1 MILLYA
7 VEAWVLA
14 IVCWAWITLR
24 ALVPNRPLLDET
36 CAYATL
42 LVSTLNLFFGAV
54 LREHETG
61 VAKAYLGFTLTL
73 WTYMTYAI
81 FDGIYIWDT
90 GSRLL
95 PQDGS
100 CCPNRDVAEMNRAFY
115 FGGLSYYLAPS
126 GLTLAFQTVQV
137 FVASGALVSLK
148 GSIWPGNG
156 WGYSCG
162 FLLSLTYTLRF
173 FGYPELP
180 CPPGVGFFGMRVDYG
195 PLFATFTACLLLF
208 ILLDGMMHSLLPVLQ
223 YISRAVGVVL
233 VTLFCLTVVAASD
246 GRGMLT
252 VPLIFLLA
260 KAWFP
265 VGWGF
270 VEPFLPAQASAE
282 PVQQPERRSRRW
294 VVPMTTDLPGPDMQ
308 TCIVARQATKKTA

>member
-1 MILLYA
+1 MVLLYA

-14 IVCWAWITLR
+14 VVCWAWITLR

-42 LVSTLNLFFGAV
+42 LMSTLNLFFSAV
-54 LREHETG
+54 LRDHETG
-61 VAKAYLGFTLTL
+61 VAKAYLGFVLTL

-95 PQDGS
+95 PQDET
-100 CCPNRDVAEMNRAFY
+100 CCPNRDVPSMNRSFY
-115 FGGLSYYLAPS
+115 FGGLSYFMVPS
-126 GLTLAFQTVQV
+126 ALTLAFQTVQV

-162 FLLSLTYTLRF
+162 FLLSLTYSLRF

-180 CPPGVGFFGMRVDYG
+180 CPPGVGIFGMRIEYG
-195 PLFATFTACLLLF
+195 PLFSTYTVCLLIF
-208 ILLDGMMHSLLPVLQ
+208 ILLDGMMHSLPRPLQ
-223 YISRAVGVVL
+223 YVSRAIGVVL
-233 VTLFCLTVVAASD
+233 VTLFCLTVVVASD

-252 VPLIFLLA
+252 VPLLFLLA

-270 VEPFLPAQASAE
+270 IEPFLPVAPVTPEPQAM
-282 PVQQPERRSRRW
+282 ERRSRRW
-294 VVPMTTDLPGPDMQ
+294 VVPVSTDLPGPDMQ
-308 TCIVARQATKKTA
+308 TCIVARQTTKKTA